1 MRHTHASTPSERV
14 AWVGSVLAHAGEYG
28 VVTALSRTVGVA
40 RQTLYTWAE
49 RGRAAL
55 AGAFAPPVAAGR
67 RRSPPVRTRT
77 WSGTA

>member
-14 AWVGSVLAHAGEYG
+14 AWVGYLLAHAGEYG

-49 RGRAAL
+49 RGRAAVEWRGP
-55 AGAFAPPVAAGR
+55 AHR
-67 RRSPPVRTRT
+67 QSPPLRTRT
-77 WSGTA
+77 WSGTS